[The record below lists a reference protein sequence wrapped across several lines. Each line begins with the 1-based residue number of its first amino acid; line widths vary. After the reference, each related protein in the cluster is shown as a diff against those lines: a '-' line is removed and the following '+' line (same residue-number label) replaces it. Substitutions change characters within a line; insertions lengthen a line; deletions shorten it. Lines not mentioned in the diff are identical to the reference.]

1 MTKTCLSTLQFT
13 TFGLGDSGYA
23 NYNTVARKLHQRV
36 LDLGGTKIHDRGLG
50 DDQHDIGYDSAFIP
64 WLESLSSTLEARF
77 GIPDEM
83 EVVSKD
89 ILVPSK
95 YTIHYHEDNGNGLSI
110 NGSNDRRKQYLAPL
124 IKHDRITPDDHW
136 QDVRNLTFDIT
147 DSQLTYAPGDVLL
160 LFPINPR
167 DEIDKLCSVL
177 NIENPQSTMISI
189 EYNNSSK
196 VNICKNLSDDLIG
209 LVPPKLSIYDLF
221 ERHLDI
227 CGVPRRAFFERLVH
241 FTENEAHKN
250 KLIELC
256 SNTSEGQIAL
266 YEYNQSESRTFI
278 EVLHDFNSCNIPLDY
293 LLSLIPKLKPRKY
306 SISSAMEYYFDDENC
321 VDNDIPID
329 VVSRGRRRKLVEV
342 TVALVEYE
350 TPLKRKR
357 KGLCSRYIASWP
369 FTHRLGDQQVD
380 DQKQNGNL
388 NGNPNGNQVGN
399 NEVIRVPLWIE
410 KGSFRF
416 KSDWLSSNVLMI
428 GPGTGIAPFRSMCQY
443 RYYLKNNGLQQQE
456 VGDCLVFFGN
466 RNREKDYFYESEW
479 RKMESKGS
487 VFKMVTAFSR
497 DQNRKIYVTDKMRK
511 HAELIWNWI
520 SVKKCYILVA
530 GSSLKMPNDVRN
542 VIIEIVGKFGKMN
555 SKAAQKVV
563 ANLERHRRYQSETW
577 S

>member
-1 MTKTCLSTLQFT
+1 M
-13 TFGLGDSGYA
+13 
-23 NYNTVARKLHQRV
+23 ARKLHQRV
-36 LDLGGTKIHDRGLG
+36 LDLGGIKIHDRGLG

-64 WLESLSSTLEARF
+64 WLESLSSTLEERF

-95 YTIHYHEDNGNGLSI
+95 YTIHYHKDSDNEMSV
-110 NGSNDRRKQYLAPL
+110 DHQQRKQQYLAPL
-124 IKHDRITPDDHW
+124 IKHQRITPDDHW

-147 DSQLTYAPGDVLL
+147 DSELTYAPGDVLL
-160 LFPINPR
+160 LFPSNPR
-167 DEIDKLCSVL
+167 DEIDKLCTVL
-177 NIENPQSTMISI
+177 NIENAQNTMISI

-227 CGVPRRAFFERLVH
+227 CGVPRRTFFERLVH

-256 SNTSEGQIAL
+256 SNTNEGQIAL

-278 EVLHDFNSCNIPLDY
+278 EVLHDFNSCDIPLDY

-306 SISSAMEYYFDDENC
+306 SISSAMEYYFEDENC
-321 VDNDIPID
+321 VENGIPID
-329 VVSRGRRRKLVEV
+329 ARRRKLVEV

-369 FTHRLGDQQVD
+369 FTQRIDDQQTDDQQVDDQQVD
-380 DQKQNGNL
+380 DQKRNGNEV
-388 NGNPNGNQVGN
+388 PNRA
-399 NEVIRVPLWIE
+399 VIRVPLWIE

-416 KSDWLSSNVLMI
+416 KADWLSSNVLMI

-443 RYYLKNNGLQQQE
+443 RYYLKNNAKQQE

-479 RKMESKGS
+479 KKMESKGA

-497 DQNRKIYVTDKMRK
+497 DQDKKIYVTDKIRE
-511 HAELIWNWI
+511 HGELIWNWI

-542 VIIEIVGKFGKMN
+542 AIIQIVGKYGKMN
-555 SKAAQKVV
+555 TKAAQKVV
-563 ANLERHRRYQSETW
+563 AGLERQRRYQSETW